1 MNNQRGVTLVELLVT
16 ITIMGI
22 ISAPI
27 FMLVN
32 NTLQVHKETSIRN
45 QLQHEARFI
54 TQYMSEKVRDGAK
67 IERAGDT
74 WILRKDTN
82 GKTEIFIRYND
93 SLKTAF
99 FKDSATVLSSNILEF
114 TVDDDTESNKMDV
127 RLSLQN
133 QGQTFT
139 TNTTIFNQSRY
150 SGMEN

>member
-1 MNNQRGVTLVELLVT
+1 MKNQRGVTLVELLVT

-54 TQYMSEKVRDGAK
+54 TQYMSEKVRDGAA

-74 WILRKDTN
+74 WTLKK
-82 GKTEIFIRYND
+82 GPEVFIRYNN
-93 SLKTAF
+93 SQKSAY
-99 FKDSATVLSSNILEF
+99 FKDSATVLSSNFVEF
-114 TVDDDTESNKMDV
+114 NVADDPVAKKIDV

-133 QGQTFT
+133 QDQTFT
-139 TNTTIFNQSRY
+139 TNTSIYYESRY
-150 SGMEN
+150 FGIEN